1 MSQGN
6 VNPPPGPQ
14 NEEPISLVS
23 EDPIEEPISVVPQPR
38 PEQPIS
44 VAGPAQVDEQPV
56 SLAGPGEDDEPISL
70 VDSDETAGPS
80 KVKFGGRATMKKKAE
95 FTRPLNV
102 NGTGATRC
110 RLFRTKMGLA
120 AIDALDQ
127 QISEWLDSEEIE
139 VKHVCQNIGDIQGKT
154 IESNL
159 IITVW
164 Y

>member
-14 NEEPISLVS
+14 DEEPISLVS
-23 EDPIEEPISVVPQPR
+23 EDPIEESISIVPQPR
-38 PEQPIS
+38 P
-44 VAGPAQVDEQPV
+44 EQPV

-70 VDSDETAGPS
+70 VDSDGTAGPS
-80 KVKFGGRATMKKKAE
+80 KVKFGGRATVKKRAE
-95 FTRPLNV
+95 FIRSVNV

-127 QISEWLDSEEIE
+127 QINEWLDSEEIE
-139 VKHVCQNIGDIQGKT
+139 VKHICQNIGDIQGKT
-154 IESNL
+154 VESNL
-159 IITVW
+159 IVTVW